1 LTPHREVRFVEDNQD
16 VFLGKFCDQ
25 KPEKRRFRR
34 LRGIATVKMITEE
47 IMGLARQNA

>member
-1 LTPHREVRFVEDNQD
+1 VEDNQG